1 MICEIVSVGT
11 EVVTGDIID
20 TNAPFIAKE
29 LSAVGVNTVYRS
41 AVCDDMDLMCD
52 VLEIAKKR
60 AELIITIGGLGPTYD
75 DITRNAVA
83 KINNKKLYHSEE
95 VEATIKEFFDKLGRT
110 MMPNN
115 LLQAKIIED
124 ATVVENPNGTAPGM
138 ILENEGKIFILL
150 PGPPNE
156 LIPMVQEQIKP
167 YLATKNDGYIAEKTI
182 KIFGLG
188 ESYVESVLYDLMTQ
202 TKNPII
208 APYAK
213 LGEVHIKITAKGYDK
228 QDALRLLSAYRDKIY
243 SHFEKNIYGED
254 EDTLPSKA
262 VELLKKHNKKVAFCE
277 SCTAGYIAKTLTD
290 VPGAS
295 EVFGFGAVT
304 YANEAKMTVVGV
316 SSVSLKQYGAVS
328 EEVAIQMAKGIKSI
342 SKADIAIS
350 VTGIAGPGGGTEEKP
365 VGLVY
370 SGFVT
375 NNTSMVS
382 KFNLTGNREKIRLLT
397 VKNVMAMI
405 INYLK

>member
-1 MICEIVSVGT
+1 
-11 EVVTGDIID
+11 
-20 TNAPFIAKE
+20 
-29 LSAVGVNTVYRS
+29 
-41 AVCDDMDLMCD
+41 
-52 VLEIAKKR
+52 
-60 AELIITIGGLGPTYD
+60 
-75 DITRNAVA
+75 
-83 KINNKKLYHSEE
+83 
-95 VEATIKEFFDKLGRT
+95 
-110 MMPNN
+110 
-115 LLQAKIIED
+115 
-124 ATVVENPNGTAPGM
+124 
-138 ILENEGKIFILL
+138 
-150 PGPPNE
+150 
-156 LIPMVQEQIKP
+156 
-167 YLATKNDGYIAEKTI
+167 
-182 KIFGLG
+182 
-188 ESYVESVLYDLMTQ
+188 MTQ
-202 TKNPII
+202 TKNPVI

-228 QDALRLLSAYRDKIY
+228 QDALRLLSTYRDKIY
-243 SHFEKNIYGED
+243 SHFEKHIYGED

-295 EVFGFGAVT
+295 DVFGFGAVT